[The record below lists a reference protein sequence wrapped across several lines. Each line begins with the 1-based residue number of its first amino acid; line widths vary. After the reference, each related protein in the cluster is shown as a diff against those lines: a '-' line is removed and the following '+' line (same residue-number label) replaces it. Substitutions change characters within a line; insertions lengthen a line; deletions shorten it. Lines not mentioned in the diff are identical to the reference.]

1 MGEEVVTL
9 VKLRIFRPESYPEE
23 GEMPCCVRHGDGGTE
38 AGWGRMVEV
47 VRMCDRSFFSFLSP
61 WVSRTSGPST
71 LILYHLLPLASWNS
85 WKSNGHL
92 I

>member
-23 GEMPCCVRHGDGGTE
+23 GEVPCCVRHGDGGTE
-38 AGWGRMVEV
+38 AGWERMVEV

-61 WVSRTSGPST
+61 WVS
-71 LILYHLLPLASWNS
+71 
-85 WKSNGHL
+85 GHL
-92 I
+92 DQAPSFSTTYFPWHLGIHRSQMDI